1 MNKCHSCIHCQW
13 DDDTE
18 IWCDIYEKTHVEP
31 TMETPSCKMFEPQ
44 TPHTC
49 GECCYNIKAEN
60 DGDLDF
66 CAAHDLYDF
75 TQDDR
80 KACAD
85 FEEKEVR

>member
-1 MNKCHSCIHCQW
+1 
-13 DDDTE
+13 
-18 IWCDIYEKTHVEP
+18 
-31 TMETPSCKMFEPQ
+31 MFEPQ
-44 TPHTC
+44 IPHTC

-85 FEEKEVR
+85 FEEKGVQ